1 MTTTLPKQK
10 QRVPTFLPAATE
22 RIFCKGSIL
31 SPSTRWPDD
40 TVRSK
45 VATYLLNYRFND
57 LLEIERATCE
67 RLVEGY
73 ELSTSDIVRMDSLVN
88 QYGYE
93 L

>member
-22 RIFCKGSIL
+22 RIFCKGSIK
-31 SPSTRWPDD
+31 SSEVSWPNDAI
-40 TVRSK
+40 RSQ
-45 VATYLLNYRFND
+45 VATYLLNYRFKD

-67 RLVEGY
+67 RLIEGY
-73 ELSTSDIVRMDSLVN
+73 ELSASDTERMDRLVN